1 MAVGSQARPMSVGT
15 TGLCVKGGGGVGGVG
30 VEAKC
35 RALNPS
41 YALSG
46 LLQGAELASSGYS
59 GLFSSQSRHHVC

>member
-35 RALNPS
+35 RALNHMDVRV
-41 YALSG
+41 G
-46 LLQGAELASSGYS
+46 L
-59 GLFSSQSRHHVC
+59 